1 MSIFDPELLIYLG
14 AGLLLIGYAIRDEL
28 KLRVLIAVSSFV
40 YIAYYFAVGPLWG
53 AIITSLLM
61 IAVNFWVLGQIILE
75 RTTLRMSDDEKAL
88 YEAFETLTPGQF
100 RRALKCADWI
110 TVSKAE
116 GNLLTQENSPSNT
129 LYYIFEGDAVVEKES
144 QRFGLP
150 AGNFVGEI
158 SFVLDSKASA
168 TVTAPPGVRYVAW
181 DWDHLRKLSVKHP
194 NLGNALNMRLTRDL
208 AEKLTTSYRP
218 GVPITSV

>member
-1 MSIFDPELLIYLG
+1 MSVFDPELLIYLG

-28 KLRVLIAVSSFV
+28 KLRLLIAVSSFV

-53 AIITSLLM
+53 AIVTSLLM

-75 RTTLRMSDDEKAL
+75 RTTLRMSNDEKAL
-88 YEAFETLTPGQF
+88 FEAFETLTPGQF

-110 TVSKAE
+110 TVRAPESE
-116 GNLLTQENSPSNT
+116 RLTEENSPSSK
-129 LYYIFEGDAVVEKES
+129 LYYIFEGDAVVEKEGR
-144 QRFGLP
+144 RFELP
-150 AGNFVGEI
+150 AGTFVGEI
-158 SFVLDSKASA
+158 SFVLNSKASA
-168 TVTAPPGVRYVAW
+168 TVVAPPGVRYVAW
-181 DWDHLRKLSVKHP
+181 DWEHLRKLSKKHP

-218 GVPITSV
+218 GVPISAA

>member
-1 MSIFDPELLIYLG
+1 MNVFDPELLIYLG

-28 KLRVLIAVSSFV
+28 RLRLLIAVSSLV

-53 AIITSLLM
+53 AIITSVLM

-88 YEAFETLTPGQF
+88 FEAFETLTPGQF

-110 TVSKAE
+110 DVDTAKGEV
-116 GNLLTQENSPSNT
+116 LTQEGVSSAT
-129 LYYIFEGDAVVEKES
+129 LYYIFEGAAVVEKEG
-144 QRFGLP
+144 QQFGLP

-158 SFVLDSKASA
+158 SFVLNSKASA
-168 TVTAPPGVRYVAW
+168 TVTAPCGVRYVAW
-181 DWDHLRKLSVKHP
+181 DWDHLRSLSAKHP

-218 GVPITSV
+218 GIPIAAS